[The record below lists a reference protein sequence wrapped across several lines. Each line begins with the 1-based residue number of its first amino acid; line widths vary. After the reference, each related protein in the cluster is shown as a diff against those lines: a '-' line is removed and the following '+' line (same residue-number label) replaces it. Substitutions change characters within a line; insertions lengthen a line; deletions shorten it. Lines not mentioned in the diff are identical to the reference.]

1 MSYKKME
8 ILLRLYSIK
17 EYIVVFLLVLNL
29 VEEILQN
36 FYGNFFFIIKKIY
49 LFNIYLLKF
58 LYRYYFDKF

>member
-1 MSYKKME
+1 MKKLE

-17 EYIVVFLLVLNL
+17 EYIVVFSLVLNL
-29 VEEILQN
+29 VEEILKN

>member
-36 FYGNFFFIIKKIY
+36 FYGNFFFIIKK
-49 LFNIYLLKF
+49 NIYLIVKVLK
-58 LYRYYFDKF
+58 KV